1 MSLHYLRTYRH
12 IGEVITMYLSY
23 LEDMALVM
31 GIALLPLP
39 GKKAV
44 KTCCDLCKAREL
56 SKQLFEKNC
65 FLKSLI
71 NSTKN

>member
-39 GKKAV
+39 GKK
-44 KTCCDLCKAREL
+44 L
-56 SKQLFEKNC
+56 SKHAVTCAKPGN
-65 FLKSLI
+65 
-71 NSTKN
+71 